1 MEFRNALR
9 VSLSAGLWAFVF
21 GLIAAPSVASAS
33 PWTLGQGNVALK
45 LSTDVQYA
53 DREFVIQRDLQRFP
67 LDGRYWGGNFRT
79 DLRYGVS
86 DRVEIGGSL
95 AFAYA
100 SYTSDEVFFGEGVFD
115 TTQTPGSPQSV
126 RANIQSFDQT
136 AVGLGDLR
144 LFVRSRLTPIGRAV
158 VATEVGAKIPTG
170 YRQPSGTFEDD
181 SPSEGLIDDVTLGD
195 GQMDLHAMLLTGFSP
210 TWDWFIRF
218 DVGGR
223 ARFFGPAPQVIGA
236 FKTGYRVTP
245 GFLPYIFADAQVSIG
260 EGRVIGQ
267 SFIATDPSVD
277 AINFEFASVAP
288 VDLTLDR
295 SSVVPGIGAI
305 FALGDRDIDVN
316 YSYVVWGQNTA
327 QLHMFS
333 VGTNLKF

>member
-1 MEFRNALR
+1 MDLRNALR
-9 VSLSAGLWAFVF
+9 VSLHSSLLAFMC
-21 GLIAAPSVASAS
+21 GASLLPAAAMAS
-33 PWTLGQGNVALK
+33 PWTLRQGEVALK
-45 LSTDVQYA
+45 LSTDVQFA
-53 DREFVIQRDLQRFP
+53 NREFVIDRDLQRFP

-79 DLRYGVS
+79 DLRYGIN
-86 DRVEIGGSL
+86 DRLEIGGSL

-100 SYTSDEVFFGEGVFD
+100 AYSSDEVFFGDQVID
-115 TTQTPGSPQSV
+115 TSQTPGSAQSI
-126 RANIQSFDQT
+126 RANVVSFDQT

-144 LFVRSRLTPIGRAV
+144 LFMRNRLTPVGRAV
-158 VATEVGAKIPTG
+158 VATEIGAKIPTG

-181 SPSEGLIDDVTLGD
+181 SPSEGITDDVTLGD

-210 TWDWFIRF
+210 TWDWFIRV
-218 DVGGR
+218 DVGAR

-236 FKTGYRVTP
+236 FKTGYRVAP
-245 GFLPYIFADAQVSIG
+245 NFLPYLFADAQVSVG

-267 SFIATDPSVD
+267 SFIAEDPKIS
-277 AINFEFASVAP
+277 AIDFEFSDVST

-295 SSVVPGIGAI
+295 SAVVAGVGAI
-305 FALGDRDIDVN
+305 FALGDRDIDLN
-316 YSYVVWGQNTA
+316 YSYVAWGENTA

>member
-1 MEFRNALR
+1 MDLRNALR
-9 VSLSAGLWAFVF
+9 ISLQSGLKALTF
-21 GLIAAPSVASAS
+21 GLIVAPSLAHAS
-33 PWTLGQGNVALK
+33 PWTLRQGDVALK

-53 DREFVIQRDLQRFP
+53 DREFVVQRDLQRFP
-67 LDGRYWGGNFRT
+67 LDGRFWGGNFRT
-79 DLRYGVS
+79 DLRYGIS
-86 DRVEIGGSL
+86 DRTEIGGSL

-115 TTQTPGSPQSV
+115 TTQTTGTLQSV

-144 LFVRSRLTPIGRAV
+144 LFVRNRLTPMGRAV
-158 VATEVGAKIPTG
+158 VATEIGAKIPTG

-181 SPSEGLIDDVTLGD
+181 TPGEGLTDDVTLGD

-210 TWDWFIRF
+210 TWDWFIRL

-236 FKTGYRVTP
+236 FKTGYRITP
-245 GFLPYIFADAQVSIG
+245 GFLPYLFVDGQVSIG

-267 SFIATDPSVD
+267 SFIATDPSIPSID
-277 AINFEFASVAP
+277 FEFATVDP

-333 VGTNLKF
+333 IGTNLKF

>member
-1 MEFRNALR
+1 MDLCNALR
-9 VSLSAGLWAFVF
+9 VALPSGLLALVCS
-21 GLIAAPSVASAS
+21 ITVVPSVAHAS
-33 PWTLGQGNVALK
+33 PWTLRQGEVALK
-45 LSTDVQYA
+45 LSTDVQFA
-53 DREFVIQRDLQRFP
+53 DREFVIERDLQRFP
-67 LDGRYWGGNFRT
+67 LDGRFWGGNFRT
-79 DLRYGVS
+79 DLRYGIS
-86 DRVEIGGSL
+86 DRLEIGGSL

-100 SYTSDEVFFGEGVFD
+100 SYSSDEVFFGEGTID
-115 TTQTPGSPQSV
+115 TSQTAGTAQSV
-126 RANIQSFDQT
+126 RANILSFDQT

-144 LFVRSRLTPIGRAV
+144 LFVRSRLTPMGRAV

-181 SPSEGLIDDVTLGD
+181 SPAEGLTDDVTLGD

-210 TWDWFIRF
+210 TWDWFIRL

-245 GFLPYIFADAQVSIG
+245 GFLPYIFVDGQISVG

-267 SFIATDPSVD
+267 SFIANDP
-277 AINFEFASVAP
+277 AISALDFEFSDVAQ

-295 SSVVPGIGAI
+295 STVVPGIGAI
-305 FALGDRDIDVN
+305 FALGDRDIDIN
-316 YSYVVWGQNTA
+316 YSYVVWGENTA